1 MRNTGFIVLVVG
13 VVLLLI
19 GLVNHYAI
27 HANPVGHTSTIVL
40 AVGAVAAIIG
50 VVMAFVM
57 GGSKQA

>member
-1 MRNTGFIVLVVG
+1 MRNNGFIVLAVG
-13 VVLLLI
+13 VVLLLV

-27 HANPVGHTSTIVL
+27 HANPIAHTSTIVL
-40 AVGAVAAIIG
+40 AVGAVAAVIG